1 MIIGNDNVPVHK
13 NNDETVD
20 KIITKCRN
28 CLKKFT
34 NSFSET
40 NIIENML
47 HLKGFLSSIDK
58 D

>member
-1 MIIGNDNVPVHK
+1 MIIGNDNVPAHK
-13 NNDETVD
+13 TGDETVD

-28 CLKKFT
+28 CLKKIT

-40 NIIENML
+40 NISGNML
-47 HLKGFLSSIDK
+47 HLKEYLNSLDK